1 MLSSWFRTFLCPVF
15 RSAAVIARIEAWS
28 SVLLRWSCLY
38 VWLVLLLV
46 VGCIL
51 RGAVLLMLRILLM
64 IAIVVLVVR
73 RLELLRPLS
82 GHGKS
87 IERTGGDRAWSRLE
101 S

>member
-1 MLSSWFRTFLCPVF
+1 
-15 RSAAVIARIEAWS
+15 
-28 SVLLRWSCLY
+28 
-38 VWLVLLLV
+38 
-46 VGCIL
+46 
-51 RGAVLLMLRILLM
+51 MLRILLM